1 MKAYSLLA
9 ILLSL
14 AATSKAAIDSSLPV
28 APTNIFETAVSVT
41 PETKIDTLVNGQLK
55 KLGVAPMLCSD
66 EVFVRRIYLDVIG
79 TLPSADEARTFLRD
93 ERLEKRRLLI
103 DQLLARSEFA
113 DYWAMKW
120 CDILRVKAE
129 FPVNLWPNAAQAYHH
144 WIKVSLRENMPYDQF
159 VRELLTANG
168 SNFRVGPVNFYRA
181 VQNKTPEG
189 IAAAVAL
196 TFMGTR
202 VEAWTDKD
210 QLPGMAAF
218 FSQLSYKPTR
228 EWKEEIVYWDPNKE
242 VQDATNAPP
251 VRLYTTFRLPDGKR
265 IKKIP
270 EDKDPRELFADW
282 LITEK
287 NPWFTMVLVNRQW
300 GWLLGRGIIHE
311 VDDIRPDNPPCN
323 PKLLAYLQKEF
334 VNSRYDMKELM
345 RLILNS
351 RTYQTSSIVPR
362 CAQPEKIEANFGF
375 YPLRRLDAE
384 VLIDAI
390 NRVTETSDLYTSAI
404 PEPFTFIPENTP
416 AIALPDGSIT
426 SSFLELFGRSAR
438 ATGQA
443 TERVNKISPTQKMH
457 LLNSGHIQRK
467 ITTSPKIKKL
477 LTGNAKK
484 DTERFSEILDEI
496 YLMTLSRYPT
506 PEERETTRA
515 YVKKGGAKGSDVW
528 YDVIWALINSDE
540 FLFRH

>member
-1 MKAYSLLA
+1 MKSPLILA
-9 ILLSL
+9 LANVMGACAL
-14 AATSKAAIDSSLPV
+14 AAAASVELP
-28 APTNIFETAVSVT
+28 ATTNLFETSPASI
-41 PETKIDTLVNGQLK
+41 PETKLDTLIKTPLA
-55 KLGVAPMLCSD
+55 KLGVSPLLCSD
-66 EVFVRRIYLDVIG
+66 EVFLRRAHLDVIG
-79 TLPSADEARTFLRD
+79 TLPTADEARTFLRD
-93 ERLEKRRLLI
+93 PRPEKRRLLI
-103 DQLLARSEFA
+103 DHLLARPEFA
-113 DYWAMKW
+113 DFWAMKW
-120 CDILRVKAE
+120 CDVLRVKAE

-144 WIKVSLRENMPYDQF
+144 WIKVSLRENKPYDQF
-159 VRELLTANG
+159 VREMLTANG

-202 VEAWTDKD
+202 VESWKDKEML
-210 QLPGMAAF
+210 QGMAAF

-228 EWKEEIVYWDPNKE
+228 EWKEEIVYWEPDKAFRE
-242 VQDATNAPP
+242 ATNSTL
-251 VRLYTTFRLPDGKR
+251 RLPQKFAFPDGKR

-287 NPWFTMVLVNRQW
+287 NPWFTTVLVNRQW

-334 VNSRYDMKELM
+334 LNSRYDMKELM

-351 RTYQTSSIVPR
+351 RTYQTSSIMTR
-362 CAQPEKIEANFGF
+362 CAQSEQAEALFGV

-438 ATGQA
+438 ATGQ
-443 TERVNKISPTQKMH
+443 TDERVNKISPTQKMH

-477 LTGNAKK
+477 LTGSAKK

-515 YVKKGGAKGSDVW
+515 YVKKGGVKGSDVW